1 MSNELNNTMLTE
13 SGEAM
18 TYEKALAELEVIA
31 RKMESGGYDID
42 QLADQLKRAQGLI
55 KLCRDKLT
63 KTDAEIKKILDA
75 EE

>member
-1 MSNELNNTMLTE
+1 MSNEVNNAMLTE
-13 SGEAM
+13 NGEAM
-18 TYEKALAELEVIA
+18 TYEKALEELEVIA

>member
-1 MSNELNNTMLTE
+1 MSNELNNTMLKE
-13 SGEAM
+13 NGEAM

-42 QLADQLKRAQGLI
+42 QLADQLKRAQALI